1 MWEELKIG
9 ILGFGSAGQRY
20 ARVLSGMNDR
30 NLEIYVFRRR
40 NRRELI
46 SPNLKTSKLEDPVV
60 HYGCRQIATLE
71 EMTELELNLAIIAS
85 PNSLHFQDSIS
96 FINQS
101 TPVIIEKPLGT
112 QVSEIH
118 SLLDVATK
126 NNTFISVPFIS
137 RSHPIFEEIRRF
149 MANIQIN
156 EIVSAKSWFL
166 ESVAEMHPYENP
178 SESYIISSLFGG
190 GALRALCHEFDLWHA
205 LVGDLKFTGNSN
217 RKSYRKFEGDVE
229 TKVKIFCKSEKL
241 TTALIEIDLDLV
253 TSPKMRGG
261 AIETASDTIRWDWVT
276 GLVTIER
283 NSRVVSSTYYNV
295 STDEIWSSYLNRILK
310 FIDTKN
316 SFEKHMV
323 ESSINIATLISDIE
337 RLVPIE
343 PR

>member
-1 MWEELKIG
+1 
-9 ILGFGSAGQRY
+9 
-20 ARVLSGMNDR
+20 
-30 NLEIYVFRRR
+30 
-40 NRRELI
+40 
-46 SPNLKTSKLEDPVV
+46 
-60 HYGCRQIATLE
+60 
-71 EMTELELNLAIIAS
+71 
-85 PNSLHFQDSIS
+85 
-96 FINQS
+96 
-101 TPVIIEKPLGT
+101 
-112 QVSEIH
+112 
-118 SLLDVATK
+118 
-126 NNTFISVPFIS
+126 
-137 RSHPIFEEIRRF
+137 